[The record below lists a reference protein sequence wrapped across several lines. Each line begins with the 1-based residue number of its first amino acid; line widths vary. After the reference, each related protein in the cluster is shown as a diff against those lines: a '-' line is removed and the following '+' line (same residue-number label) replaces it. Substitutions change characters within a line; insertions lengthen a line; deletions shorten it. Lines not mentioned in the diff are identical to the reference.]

1 MFRTVL
7 VIVSV
12 LVCGLICRAESFSQ
26 ASKQLEGRAKKA
38 ATPQQDS
45 WKQVDEINKETDKTK
60 GRYQQAQQSG
70 TQASQKPA
78 YSVKKSKPGT
88 GSAYRKPLPP
98 KRKSPAAK

>member
-12 LVCGLICRAESFSQ
+12 FVCLLIGRAESFSQ
-26 ASKQLEGRAKKA
+26 ASKQLEGRAKKV

-70 TQASQKPA
+70 AQASQKSGYA
-78 YSVKKSKPGT
+78 VKKTKVGA
-88 GSAYRKPLPP
+88 GSAYKKP
-98 KRKSPAAK
+98 SPARQSEPKKK